1 MKIVVASENEG
12 KIKEF
17 RELLEP
23 LNFEIISKK
32 EAGVLDDIE
41 ETGKSFIENAIIKAK
56 YVFEKTKLP
65 TIADDSGLEVFS
77 LNNMP
82 GIYSA
87 RYSQENADIAT
98 DEKNN
103 EKLLKELENKKDR
116 RARYVCALCFINRKG
131 KFKTIVETVNGDIAK
146 TPTGKNGFGYDSLFL
161 YDGVS
166 FGEISSK
173 LKNKISHRAKALRT
187 LLKEIESWIWI
198 FIYLKFMV

>member
-187 LLKEIESWIWI
+187 LLKEIESWI
-198 FIYLKFMV
+198 